1 MVDWVIDAV
10 AHLGPVVVV
19 GGTSSSN
26 DEGGLTTIHAPAGKT
41 FIESLSNGLAHIT
54 SESFLLVTA
63 DLPFL
68 TKESIDDF
76 VARCDTTKLF
86 NYPIIPMD
94 EARRRFPQFKRTA
107 LKIREGEFTGGN
119 IALVNTALIRRSL
132 PLMQQ
137 GYDNRK
143 SPLKLATIVGLGTLF
158 RLILGKVLPG
168 TLPIPA
174 LEKAVGKV
182 LQGPVKA
189 IITPYAEIGT
199 DIDSPEQ
206 FAELEKLT

>member
-1 MVDWVIDAV
+1 
-10 AHLGPVVVV
+10 
-19 GGTSSSN
+19 
-26 DEGGLTTIHAPAGKT
+26 
-41 FIESLSNGLAHIT
+41 
-54 SESFLLVTA
+54 
-63 DLPFL
+63 
-68 TKESIDDF
+68 
-76 VARCDTTKLF
+76 
-86 NYPIIPMD
+86 
-94 EARRRFPQFKRTA
+94 
-107 LKIREGEFTGGN
+107 
-119 IALVNTALIRRSL
+119 
-132 PLMQQ
+132 MQQ
-137 GYDNRK
+137 GYDARK

-158 RLILGKVLPG
+158 RLILGKVLPA